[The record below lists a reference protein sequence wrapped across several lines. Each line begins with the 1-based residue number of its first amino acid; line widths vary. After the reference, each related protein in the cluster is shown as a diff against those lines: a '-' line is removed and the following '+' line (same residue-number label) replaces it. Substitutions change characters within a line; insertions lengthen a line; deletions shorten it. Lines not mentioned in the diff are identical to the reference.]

1 MDEGVL
7 VEENLAVGDPA
18 LQSMKTDLEDSS
30 VPNECVDGF
39 KDTILLRSK
48 LPNGCVNHAHDD
60 KVLPVQ
66 NDATHSEH
74 TSDKPETAEEPNKV
88 NSAAV
93 DGASAEGGDVN
104 NEVEQTSQSISQLDC
119 DMDSVELDGDLTA
132 SSDGATDS
140 LSTAISRVS
149 ISDTESSSRTDSESK
164 PLRPLTYVEYESE
177 KQMPDIMRL
186 ITKDLSEPYS
196 IYTYRYFIHNWPKL
210 CFLVSFKFVN

>member
-1 MDEGVL
+1 MED
-7 VEENLAVGDPA
+7 NLATGDDVCKA
-18 LQSMKTDLEDSS
+18 METNQDDSS
-30 VPNECVDGF
+30 IVNPNECVDGI
-39 KDTILLRSK
+39 KEGVLLRSK
-48 LPNGCVNHAHDD
+48 LPNGCVNHTHED
-60 KVLPVQ
+60 KVLSLTQ
-66 NDATHSEH
+66 NDITHNEH
-74 TSDKPETAEEPNKV
+74 TSQKSETTEESDKV
-88 NSAAV
+88 NSTAV
-93 DGASAEGGDVN
+93 DGAFAEGGDIN
-104 NEVEQTSQSISQLDC
+104 NEVEQTSQSNSQLDC
-119 DMDSVELDGDLTA
+119 DMDSVELDGDLTT

-210 CFLVSFKFVN
+210 CFLVSLFSNYYL